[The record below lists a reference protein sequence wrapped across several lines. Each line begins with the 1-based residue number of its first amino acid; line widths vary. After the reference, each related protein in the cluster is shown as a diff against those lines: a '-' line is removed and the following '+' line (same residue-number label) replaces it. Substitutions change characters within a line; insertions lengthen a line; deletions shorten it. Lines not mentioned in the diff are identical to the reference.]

1 MMPVTRARTS
11 TSLDPSVCPT
21 YSKATGKLRGAITCV
36 VTSAGGNPAKPA
48 CCWDCPQPVKA
59 AANASAVRD
68 WQTRNARRMSTPVLK
83 TRVHCSATSPL
94 DAMLVEAGGR
104 THDYPLGAVR
114 ALALSALT
122 RLATDPRAQA
132 VFEVIFHKSELTGEL
147 ADIAGRQERDRC
159 NCLSNIERIL
169 EQAVA
174 RAQLPADTDTALAT
188 RLLHAYLSGI
198 MREWVLDKAAYD
210 LAAQAPSLV
219 DTIVAGLAANPP
231 RRATRVR
238 PRVRPRSASAA

>member
-1 MMPVTRARTS
+1 MVRRTKVEAAETREQLLDAAERVFCDRGVARTS
-11 TSLDPSVCPT
+11 LTEVAAAAGMT
-21 YSKATGKLRGAITCV
+21 RGAV
-36 VTSAGGNPAKPA
+36 Y
-48 CCWDCPQPVKA
+48 WHFRDKA
-59 AANASAVRD
+59 DLFGAMCER
-68 WQTRNARRMSTPVLK
+68 
-83 TRVHCSATSPL
+83 ATSPL

-104 THDYPLGAVR
+104 THDDPLGAVR
-114 ALALSALT
+114 ALAVSALS

-132 VFEVIFHKSELTGEL
+132 VFEVIFHKSELTGQL
-147 ADIAGRQERDRC
+147 ADIAGRQERDRG
-159 NCLSNIERIL
+159 NCLSNVERVL

-231 RRATRVR
+231 RRA
-238 PRVRPRSASAA
+238 

>member
-1 MMPVTRARTS
+1 MVRRTKVEAAETREQLLDAAERVFCDRGVARTS
-11 TSLDPSVCPT
+11 LTEVAAAAGMT
-21 YSKATGKLRGAITCV
+21 RGAV
-36 VTSAGGNPAKPA
+36 Y
-48 CCWDCPQPVKA
+48 WHFRDKA
-59 AANASAVRD
+59 DLFGAMCER
-68 WQTRNARRMSTPVLK
+68 
-83 TRVHCSATSPL
+83 ATSPL

-104 THDYPLGAVR
+104 THDDPLGAVR
-114 ALALSALT
+114 ALAVSALS

-159 NCLSNIERIL
+159 NCLSNVERIL